1 MDNSLINPLFAFSA
15 LMQREA
21 SPKEDTDAQTQSLN
35 KSEFRQLLTLMLLSS
50 MVSQGSSANQNND
63 FGMGNLMAP
72 LMITL
77 FEKLLADQVETVE
90 FPKVPETS
98 NQPVN
103 APRGLPVKGR
113 LTQGAHSGHVALDLG
128 VPVGTPIKATLDGK
142 VVYAG
147 WNDQGYGNLV
157 IIENGPYRVYF
168 AHLSKIPVK
177 VGEKVTAG
185 MIIGYSGNTGN
196 STGPHLHYEVRKNGQ
211 PIDPTSF
218 TLKGGIR

>member
-1 MDNSLINPLFAFSA
+1 MDNSFVNPLFAFSA
-15 LMQREA
+15 FLQREESSA
-21 SPKEDTDAQTQSLN
+21 RESKGQADPIN
-35 KSEFRQLLTLMLLSS
+35 KSDFRQLLTLVLLSN
-50 MVSQGSSANQNND
+50 MVSQGSSSAQSND
-63 FGMGNLMAP
+63 FGMSNLMAP
-72 LMITL
+72 LMLTL

-90 FPKVPETS
+90 FPQTTAAS
-98 NQPVN
+98 SQPVN

-113 LTQGAHSGHVALDLG
+113 LTQGSHSGHVALDFG
-128 VPVGTPIKATLDGK
+128 VPIGTPVKATLDGK

-157 IIENGPYRVYF
+157 IVENGPYRVYF

-185 MIIGYSGNTGN
+185 TIIGYSGNTGN

-218 TLKGGIR
+218 TL

>member
-1 MDNSLINPLFAFSA
+1 MESSLINPLFTFGS
-15 LMQREA
+15 LLKKDSVSRTESRSQET
-21 SPKEDTDAQTQSLN
+21 SIDQSD
-35 KSEFRQLLTLMLLSS
+35 FRQLLTLILLSN
-50 MVSQGSSANQNND
+50 MMSQGASSTQSDD

-72 LMITL
+72 LMLGL

-90 FPKVPETS
+90 FPKAPATTNE
-98 NQPVN
+98 PVN
-103 APRGLPVKGR
+103 SPRGLPVKGR
-113 LTQGAHSGHVALDLG
+113 LTQGSHPGHVALDFG
-128 VPVGTPIKATLDGK
+128 VPVGTPVKATLDGR

-185 MIIGYSGNTGN
+185 TIIGYSGNTGN
-196 STGPHLHYEVRKNGQ
+196 STGPHLHYEVRKNGYA
-211 PIDPTSF
+211 IDPTSF
-218 TLKGGIR
+218 TL

>member
-1 MDNSLINPLFAFSA
+1 MDNSFVNPLFAFSA
-15 LMQREA
+15 LLQRDESSA
-21 SPKEDTDAQTQSLN
+21 RESKGQADPIN
-35 KSEFRQLLTLMLLSS
+35 KSDFRQLLTLVLLSN
-50 MVSQGSSANQNND
+50 MVSQGSSPAQSND

-72 LMITL
+72 LMLTL

-90 FPKVPETS
+90 FPETTATS
-98 NQPVN
+98 SEPVN

-113 LTQGAHSGHVALDLG
+113 LTQGSHSGHVALDFG
-128 VPVGTPIKATLDGK
+128 VPVGTPVKATLDGK

-157 IIENGPYRVYF
+157 IVENGPYRVYF

-177 VGEKVTAG
+177 VGEKIRAG

-218 TLKGGIR
+218 TLP

>member
-1 MDNSLINPLFAFSA
+1 MDVSLINPLLASSVLSQTQTASSKTTEVPTSA
-15 LMQREA
+15 ID
-21 SPKEDTDAQTQSLN
+21 KED
-35 KSEFRQLLTLMLLSS
+35 FRQLLTLILLSN
-50 MVSQGSSANQNND
+50 MVSQGSSGAQSSE

-72 LMITL
+72 LML
-77 FEKLLADQVETVE
+77 SLLEKLFADQIE
-90 FPKVPETS
+90 KPEQTKS
-98 NQPVN
+98 ASPLSSPVD

-113 LTQGAHSGHVALDLG
+113 LTQGSHDGHIALDFG
-128 VPVGTPIKATLDGK
+128 VPVGTPVKATLDGK

-177 VGEKVTAG
+177 VGEKVNAG

-211 PIDPTSF
+211 PIDPTKF
-218 TLKGGIR
+218 TLT

>member
-1 MDNSLINPLFAFSA
+1 MDSSLINPLFAFGS
-15 LMQREA
+15 LLRTNSVSTKEPGSQEA
-21 SPKEDTDAQTQSLN
+21 SID
-35 KSEFRQLLTLMLLSS
+35 KSDFRQLLTLILLSN
-50 MVSQGSSANQNND
+50 MMSQGASSAQSND

-72 LMITL
+72 LMLSL

-90 FPKVPETS
+90 LPKAPATTNE
-98 NQPVN
+98 PVN
-103 APRGLPVKGR
+103 SPRGLPVKGR
-113 LTQGAHSGHVALDLG
+113 LTQGSHPGHVALDFG
-128 VPVGTPIKATLDGK
+128 VPVGTPVKATLDGR

-185 MIIGYSGNTGN
+185 TIIGYSGNTGN
-196 STGPHLHYEVRKNGQ
+196 STGPHLHYEVRKNGYA
-211 PIDPTSF
+211 IDPTSF
-218 TLKGGIR
+218 TL

>member
-1 MDNSLINPLFAFSA
+1 MDNSFVNPLFAFSA
-15 LMQREA
+15 LLQREESSA
-21 SPKEDTDAQTQSLN
+21 RESKGQADPIN
-35 KSEFRQLLTLMLLSS
+35 KSDFRQLLTLVLLSN
-50 MVSQGSSANQNND
+50 MVSQGSSSAQSND
-63 FGMGNLMAP
+63 FGMSNLMAP
-72 LMITL
+72 LMLTL

-90 FPKVPETS
+90 FPQTTAAS
-98 NQPVN
+98 SQPVN

-113 LTQGAHSGHVALDLG
+113 LTQGSHSGHVALDFG
-128 VPVGTPIKATLDGK
+128 VPIGTPVKATLDGK

-157 IIENGPYRVYF
+157 IVENGPYRVYF

-185 MIIGYSGNTGN
+185 TIIGYSGNTGN

-218 TLKGGIR
+218 TL

>member
-1 MDNSLINPLFAFSA
+1 MDNSFVNPLFAFSA
-15 LMQREA
+15 LLQREESSA
-21 SPKEDTDAQTQSLN
+21 RESKGQADPIN
-35 KSEFRQLLTLMLLSS
+35 KSDFRQLLTLVLLSN
-50 MVSQGSSANQNND
+50 MVSQGSSPAQSND

-72 LMITL
+72 LMLTL

-90 FPKVPETS
+90 FPQTTATS
-98 NQPVN
+98 SQPVN

-113 LTQGAHSGHVALDLG
+113 LTQGSHSGHVALDFG
-128 VPVGTPIKATLDGK
+128 VPVGTPVKATLDGK

-157 IIENGPYRVYF
+157 IVENGPYRVYF

-185 MIIGYSGNTGN
+185 TIIGYSGNTGN

-218 TLKGGIR
+218 TL

>member
-1 MDNSLINPLFAFSA
+1 MDNPLINPLFAFGALSQNQPSSA
-15 LMQREA
+15 QA
-21 SPKEDTDAQTQSLN
+21 AAAQTSTLN
-35 KSEFRQLLTLMLLSS
+35 GADFRQLLTLVLLSN
-50 MVSQGSSANQNND
+50 MISQGSSTGQNNE

-72 LMITL
+72 LML
-77 FEKLLADQVETVE
+77 SLMEKLFASQIETLEV
-90 FPKVPETS
+90 PKAPAPAS
-98 NQPVN
+98 SPVN

-113 LTQGAHSGHVALDLG
+113 LTQGSHSGHVALDFG
-128 VPVGTPIKATLDGK
+128 VPVGTPVKATLDGK

-177 VGEKVTAG
+177 VGEKVSAG

-211 PIDPTSF
+211 PIDPTNF
-218 TLKGGIR
+218 TLN

>member
-1 MDNSLINPLFAFSA
+1 MDSSLINPLFAFSA
-15 LMQREA
+15 LSQSEA
-21 SPKEDTDAQTQSLN
+21 STSKGTDPQEQTIN
-35 KSEFRQLLTLMLLSS
+35 KSDFRQLLTLVLLSN
-50 MVSQGSSANQNND
+50 MVSQGSSTGESND

-72 LMITL
+72 LMLTL

-90 FPKVPETS
+90 LPKAPTTS
-98 NQPVN
+98 TQPVN

-113 LTQGAHSGHVALDLG
+113 LTQGSHSGHVALDFG
-128 VPVGTPIKATLDGK
+128 VPVGTPVKATLDGK

-157 IIENGPYRVYF
+157 IVENGPYRVYF

-177 VGEKVTAG
+177 VGEKVNAG

-196 STGPHLHYEVRKNGQ
+196 STGPHLHYEVRKNGKAV
-211 PIDPTSF
+211 DPTSF
-218 TLKGGIR
+218 TL

>member
-1 MDNSLINPLFAFSA
+1 MDNPLISPLFTFSA
-15 LMQREA
+15 LSQREGFNIKGT
-21 SPKEDTDAQTQSLN
+21 SNEEQTIN
-35 KSEFRQLLTLMLLSS
+35 KSEFRQLLTLVLLSS
-50 MVSQGSSANQNND
+50 MVSQGTSTGQSND

-72 LMITL
+72 LMLTL

-90 FPKVPETS
+90 LPKAPPTTG
-98 NQPVN
+98 QAVN

-113 LTQGAHSGHVALDLG
+113 LTQASHSGHIALDFG
-128 VPVGTPIKATLDGK
+128 VPVGTPVKATLDGK

-157 IIENGPYRVYF
+157 ILENGPYRVYF

-177 VGEKVTAG
+177 VGERITAG

-218 TLKGGIR
+218 TL

>member
-1 MDNSLINPLFAFSA
+1 MDNSFVNPLFAFSA
-15 LMQREA
+15 LLQREESSA
-21 SPKEDTDAQTQSLN
+21 RESKGQADPIN
-35 KSEFRQLLTLMLLSS
+35 KSDFRQLLTLVLLSN
-50 MVSQGSSANQNND
+50 MVSQGSSPAQSND

-72 LMITL
+72 LMLTL

-90 FPKVPETS
+90 LPQTTATS
-98 NQPVN
+98 SQPVN

-113 LTQGAHSGHVALDLG
+113 LTQGSHSGHVALDFG
-128 VPVGTPIKATLDGK
+128 VPVGTPVKATLDGK

-157 IIENGPYRVYF
+157 IVENGPYRVYF

-185 MIIGYSGNTGN
+185 TIIGYSGNTGN

-218 TLKGGIR
+218 TL